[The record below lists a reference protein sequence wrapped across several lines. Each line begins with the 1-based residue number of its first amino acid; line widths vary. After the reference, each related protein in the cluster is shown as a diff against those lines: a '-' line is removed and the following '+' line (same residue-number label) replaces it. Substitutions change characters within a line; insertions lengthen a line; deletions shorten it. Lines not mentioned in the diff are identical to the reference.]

1 MAEEGDEGN
10 FAGNKQNSHNVLLAY
25 QIHRALV
32 NRLPVDD
39 RGVRRARYEVL
50 RLATVPAVLI
60 EGGFMTDPTEAER
73 IYDANYRKR
82 MAQAIVEGLL
92 AYKRVVE
99 RG

>member
-1 MAEEGDEGN
+1 M
-10 FAGNKQNSHNVLLAY
+10 
-25 QIHRALV
+25 
-32 NRLPVDD
+32 
-39 RGVRRARYEVL
+39 L